1 MTQSTPKVLHVL
13 SILVIAVCLLSAGC
27 AVVGAGVGA
36 ALGAQADPHHP
47 ARGAFIGAAAGAVT
61 GLLFDGLDDSPCNH
75 VIDDQPCARCAY

>member
-36 ALGAQADPHHP
+36 ALGAKADRHHP
-47 ARGAFIGAAAGAVT
+47 ARGAFIGATAGALT
-61 GLLFDGLDDSPCNH
+61 GWLLDGLDHSVRYHAIEERPR
-75 VIDDQPCARCAY
+75 ARCEY